1 MSWNLDEPLQLR
13 IGLHAGPVIAGIIG
27 THKFIYDIWGD
38 TVNMASRLESHG
50 AVGTLNVSA
59 GIRQRLGNAYLF
71 EPGGRVDLK
80 GKGPTDI
87 YHLRGRR

>member
-1 MSWNLDEPLQLR
+1 
-13 IGLHAGPVIAGIIG
+13 
-27 THKFIYDIWGD
+27 
-38 TVNMASRLESHG
+38 MASRLESHG

-59 GIRQRLGNAYLF
+59 GIRQRLGNTYLI

-80 GKGPTDI
+80 GKGPTDV